1 MDSSHINTQVQAQQL
16 QTQTSL
22 AAGQE
27 AVEAQHEEE
36 HHLHLPNP
44 SIWPLIL
51 SVAVIAA
58 VAGLF
63 FLPDSPWLTII
74 AAPFVLVG
82 IMGWALEDPNAP
94 TKEHYI
100 AMKTDPALANSRFQ
114 IGQEVVD
121 RDGHHVGTLQARF
134 GRYILVEQGGLAVK
148 AFYVPISMTEETI
161 RDTTVRLTVSEAEL
175 KAGSYNTLPDDLYNE
190 TPEFEVPQTTG
201 VPMLANDP
209 VSPAET
215 GHYNYGP
222 IYPGINTDASGSY
235 RRDEVSPAPQQ
246 YVSDWKRRR
255 SYAAQ
260 KINPA
265 G

>member
-1 MDSSHINTQVQAQQL
+1 MDSSLQSTKVQSQQMQTLHITAH
-16 QTQTSL
+16 
-22 AAGQE
+22 QE
-27 AVEAQHEEE
+27 VEEE
-36 HHLHLPNP
+36 HEEHHVHLPNP
-44 SIWPLIL
+44 SAWPIIL

-63 FLPDSPWLTII
+63 FIPESPWLTII

-94 TKEHYI
+94 VKERYV

-114 IGQEVVD
+114 IGQAVVD
-121 RDGHHVGTLQARF
+121 KDGHWVGTLQARF
-134 GRYILVEQGGLAVK
+134 GRYILAERGGLVIT
-148 AFYVPISMTEETI
+148 AFYIPTTMTQETI
-161 RDTTVRLTVSEAEL
+161 DNNTVRLTVREAEL
-175 KAGSYNTLPDDLYNE
+175 KAGGYNSVPDDLYSDV
-190 TPEFEVPQTTG
+190 PEFEVPQTTG

-209 VSPAET
+209 LSPAET

-222 IYPGINTDASGSY
+222 NFPGINTDASGSY
-235 RRDEVSPAPQQ
+235 RRDEVMPAPQH

-255 SYAAQ
+255 SYAEQ

-265 G
+265 AN